1 MGENRGES
9 GGKSE
14 GNRGKCNG
22 GRKRREMKKAGGS
35 EPKKRAL
42 QMNARA
48 SVKFQC
54 QLQFKN
60 RVLPGESPVFFF
72 LPRFVWLFKCE
83 NSYIFTC
90 MHAVGKAV
98 VISLCARGSFVDGQS
113 IDAMRAIVCDSSS

>member
-1 MGENRGES
+1 
-9 GGKSE
+9 
-14 GNRGKCNG
+14 
-22 GRKRREMKKAGGS
+22 MKEAGGS

-60 RVLPGESPVFFF
+60 RVLPGEWPVFFF
-72 LPRFVWLFKCE
+72 FCLDLYGFLNAKILT
-83 NSYIFTC
+83 YIFTC
-90 MHAVGKAV
+90 LHAAGKAV